1 MTWFQPYSS
10 SEATR
15 ISCLQD
21 FTLRYSISLEGS
33 KFFTMALAWSA
44 NFEICS
50 EYWKWKIY
58 SIDTAKVIRKYSVH
72 FVKSHFHLNV
82 LGTPLKQEFP

>member
-1 MTWFQPYSS
+1 MSHILTWFPPYSS

-21 FTLRYSISLEGS
+21 FTRTYSNSLEGS
-33 KFFTMALAWSA
+33 KFFTMAAAWSA

-50 EYWKWKIY
+50 EYWNWKLY
-58 SIDTAKVIRKYSVH
+58 FIDIILSKK
-72 FVKSHFHLNV
+72 FEN
-82 LGTPLKQEFP
+82 